1 MAEAIVG
8 PLVGKLQDLVLSEAN
23 ALVAVNGDIRS
34 LQDKLMWMQAFL
46 RHADQRRRN
55 TYDELIRVLIKQIRD
70 TAIDAEDAIDLFVL
84 KVDLSRWYYQPW
96 QTKPGSR
103 TFHGKKELHL
113 SDRIDTRSAYTFE
126 AKCVVHTL
134 KEYSKLSKA
143 RIEDFFCRLEY
154 KVDSATFMPDQLSV
168 YCICEMP
175 YNPDIPMISCPGC
188 KESCAL

>member
-70 TAIDAEDAIDLFVL
+70 TAIDAEDAIDLFIL
-84 KVDLSRWYYQPW
+84 KVDLSRYIYLDP
-96 QTKPGSR
+96 
-103 TFHGKKELHL
+103 L
-113 SDRIDTRSAYTFE
+113 SHPSNGNIFR
-126 AKCVVHTL
+126 
-134 KEYSKLSKA
+134 
-143 RIEDFFCRLEY
+143 
-154 KVDSATFMPDQLSV
+154 
-168 YCICEMP
+168 
-175 YNPDIPMISCPGC
+175 
-188 KESCAL
+188 